1 MEISDIFLT
10 LVGLVIAMLGWF
22 MSRLADTVNKLE
34 QNINSCQ
41 TNMPLNYVLK
51 ADYKTEMSE
60 LKGMIS
66 SQYSKIDQIW
76 KHMRIGNGTD

>member
-34 QNINSCQ
+34 QSMTSCQ
-41 TNMPLNYVLK
+41 TNMPINYVLK

-60 LKGMIS
+60 LKGMIG
-66 SQYSKIDQIW
+66 SQSRKIDQIW
-76 KHMRIGNGTD
+76 KHMRIDK

>member
-10 LVGLVIAMLGWF
+10 LVGLIIAMLGWF

-34 QNINSCQ
+34 ENITNCQ

-51 ADYKTEMSE
+51 EDYKTDMAEIKKMLSDIYGIIRKE
-60 LKGMIS
+60 
-66 SQYSKIDQIW
+66 
-76 KHMRIGNGTD
+76 RR

>member
-34 QNINSCQ
+34 QNITNCQ
-41 TNMPLNYVLK
+41 TNMPINYVLK
-51 ADYKTEMSE
+51 SDYKTDMVEIKKMLSDIYGIIRKE
-60 LKGMIS
+60 RK
-66 SQYSKIDQIW
+66 
-76 KHMRIGNGTD
+76 

>member
-34 QNINSCQ
+34 HNITNCQ
-41 TNMPLNYVLK
+41 TNMPLNYILK
-51 ADYKTEMSE
+51 EDYKTDMVEIKKMLSD
-60 LKGMIS
+60 I
-66 SQYSKIDQIW
+66 Y
-76 KHMRIGNGTD
+76 RIIREKK